1 MLYSRNDERSWE
13 SILVFY
19 INSWYFIYICSRCF
33 QTLQTHWLF
42 IMSRCQGEHCSQED
56 VEITSWQAIIYQKDF
71 NIWGRWWWRLYG
83 SLGLNYQHVCFLFDV
98 ITFPPTPSTHSSPT
112 DTKVAKRKGGPSL
125 ADQLGL
131 ASRKHGVGCVCVW
144 SDIILEDT
152 PAHFWENTN
161 CFELYFNVSWL
172 FPGERSFANGKEASS
187 SRSSLK

>member
-98 ITFPPTPSTHSSPT
+98 ITISTHTIHPFIANWH
-112 DTKVAKRKGGPSL
+112 KGCQAKRRSIPGWSTWFGISQAWGGVCARVIWFNPWRYTCTL
-125 ADQLGL
+125 LREYQL
-131 ASRKHGVGCVCVW
+131 
-144 SDIILEDT
+144 
-152 PAHFWENTN
+152 FWAV
-161 CFELYFNVSWL
+161 L
-172 FPGERSFANGKEASS
+172 
-187 SRSSLK
+187 